1 MRGKSMIRVGI
12 IEDDELFLGALKGFL
27 EREPD
32 IEVVGQANDIQTGVA
47 FGTKSGPMDVLL
59 IDCCLEH
66 SAYDGV
72 HIARCIQEGRKD
84 PIKMI
89 FLTSIEDQEV
99 ILQAYA
105 AGASQYVLKSRFQEL
120 PFMIRKAMQNGTDP
134 MNTLLEEYRRLA
146 QEQALSPLTSAE
158 REIFHHLQE
167 GRSRSDIAEH
177 LGKSEET
184 IKSQIKAILRKLGSS
199 SAKEAVEK
207 VRNHYFISHK

>member
-1 MRGKSMIRVGI
+1 MIRVGI

-32 IEVVGQANDIQTGVA
+32 IEVVGQANDIETGVA
-47 FGTKSGPMDVLL
+47 FGTEFGPMDVLL
-59 IDCCLEH
+59 VDCCLEH

-72 HIARCIQEGRKD
+72 QVARRILEGRKD

-89 FLTSIEDQEV
+89 FLTSIEEQEV

-120 PFMIRKAMQNGTDP
+120 PFNIRKAVQGGTDP
-134 MNTLLEEYRRLA
+134 MNTLLEEFRRLA
-146 QEQALSPLTSAE
+146 QEQALSQLTSAE
-158 REIFHHLQE
+158 REIFNHLQQ
-167 GRSRSDIAEH
+167 GRSRSDIAEL

-184 IKSQIKAILRKLGSS
+184 IKSQIKAILRKLESS
-199 SAKEAVEK
+199 STKEAVEK
-207 VRNHYFISHK
+207 VKNHNYMNQR